1 MNRRICKWLAIGCLG
16 VGLLAVAAEQATRT
30 VTIGT
35 RRLARSAIDRNI
47 YGVMLEHIGQ
57 QMDTLWAELLQDVSF
72 EGLRE
77 FSPQSERWAEGK
89 IDNRQFWWHSG
100 YELHPWRAFGV
111 DQAASVRTSFATNI
125 MHGLQSK
132 VLVNG
137 SDHAVGIAQD
147 GIPLKAGMSYRFE
160 GYLNPAARGR
170 PAQSAQSHV
179 TVGLYAD
186 ASLQKPYAQT
196 ALHVK
201 TAGFEKYSA
210 VLRVPETNDNATFA
224 LTLDPK
230 GLVAVDLV
238 SLMPADNLSGWRA
251 DVVAAVKDM
260 GLTSFR
266 YPGGIFTSFIDWESM
281 VGPRERRLPFTN
293 QYWGG
298 LEPNQVGT
306 DEFLRLVELGKG
318 EALLC
323 VNVISGAPERAA
335 AWVEYCNGEE
345 GTRYGRLRA
354 RNGHPKPYGVKYWE
368 LDNEVAR
375 RYSAAQY
382 AEQCRLYSA
391 AMRAADPN
399 IKIMA
404 VAYFWSEAELEL
416 LLERAAPAIDF
427 LAVRTVDQG
436 ELAKFQAL
444 ADRYSRPEHRL
455 LIASTEWRNRWRKDL
470 WAPLQI
476 EGSLRK
482 ANASWGYALEC
493 ARTLHQFQR
502 RSDHVRMAMHP
513 SLSNLYGEDLMN
525 MGKAGIVYSA
535 TGRVFKLM
543 SDIRGGVVEVNV
555 TSGVGQ
561 EKLDVMAAV
570 DEASRR
576 LVCTLVHGDA
586 VEIPVRLDLRAWKQ
600 VGASA
605 TVVSLTSDRLENRSD
620 FRTPDSIRQKET
632 EVAGDGGIF
641 AARLPPYS
649 VSKVI
654 FELR

>member
-1 MNRRICKWLAIGCLG
+1 MNRRVCMWPAIGVLCA
-16 VGLLAVAAEQATRT
+16 GLLPVAAEQATRT

-77 FSPQSERWAEGK
+77 FSPQSEHWAEGK

-100 YELHPWRAFGV
+100 YELHPWRSFGV

-147 GIPLKAGMSYRFE
+147 GIPLKARMSYRFE

-170 PAQSAQSHV
+170 PAQSAQSRV

-196 ALHVK
+196 VLHVK

-210 VLRVPETNDNATFA
+210 VLRAPETNDNASFA
-224 LTLDPK
+224 LTLEPK
-230 GLVAVDLV
+230 GFVAVDLV

-251 DVVAAVKDM
+251 DVVAAVTDL

-306 DEFLRLVELGKG
+306 DEFLRLVELVKG

-323 VNVISGAPERAA
+323 VNVISGTPERAA

-354 RNGHPKPYGVKYWE
+354 RNGHPKPYGVRYWE

-375 RYSAAQY
+375 RFSAAQY

-391 AMRAADPN
+391 AMRALDPN

-404 VAYFWSEAELEL
+404 VAYFWSEVELEL

-427 LAVRTVDQG
+427 LAVRTVDLE

-525 MGKAGIVYSA
+525 VGKAGIVYSA
-535 TGRVFKLM
+535 VGRVFKLM
-543 SDIRGGVVEVNV
+543 SDIRGQVVEVDLKGA
-555 TSGVGQ
+555 TGQ
-561 EKLDVMAAV
+561 EKLDVNAAV
-570 DEASRR
+570 DEESRR
-576 LVCTLVHGDA
+576 LVCTLVHPDA
-586 VEIPVRLDLRAWKQ
+586 VAIPVRLDLRPWKQ
-600 VGASA
+600 LGASA
-605 TVVSLTSDRLENRSD
+605 TVVSLASDRLENRSD
-620 FRTPDSIRQKET
+620 FRTPDSIRQTDTKVT
-632 EVAGDGGIF
+632 GDGGVF
-641 AARLPPYS
+641 AIRLPPYS
-649 VSKVI
+649 VNKVI
-654 FELR
+654 FKLR